1 MKKKIILI
9 NKQKQ
14 LPKGFFSSNG
24 APTINAIM
32 MFFVY
37 LWFIPKGWDKSQIYL
52 PAVAYVRNHFGI
64 DYGCENMIR
73 WGIQHGCCKSKTS
86 SGRHSSMSQACT
98 LAQGLIG
105 AGVTISSIPMK
116 YVILR
121 NAA

>member
-1 MKKKIILI
+1 MKTIKM
-9 NKQKQ
+9 NTKQS

-24 APTINAIM
+24 KPTINAIM
-32 MFFVY
+32 MMFVY
-37 LWFIPKGWDKSQIYL
+37 LWFVPRDWDESKVYL
-52 PAVAYVRNHFGI
+52 PAVGYVRNHFGV

-86 SGRHSSMSQACT
+86 SGRHTAMSQALT
-98 LAQGLIG
+98 HAQGLIG
-105 AGVTISSIPMK
+105 AGVTLSSIPMK